1 MIESRRKLFAED
13 CRQFGLRGWRYATAR
28 CVSQVGLD
36 SRLYSDPWLLGS
48 LGNWALARG
57 IRRGEGQIRFC
68 GKTSCRQQSLAQLT
82 PKFFGLLPARGLGA
96 LANELAVERS
106 PYPLGAATPAP
117 CLIAG
122 VLTVWMVA
130 GIDGKHEH
138 PDFSEILL
146 ESPNWGKLKFSRPN
160 R

>member
-1 MIESRRKLFAED
+1 M
-13 CRQFGLRGWRYATAR
+13 
-28 CVSQVGLD
+28 
-36 SRLYSDPWLLGS
+36 
-48 LGNWALARG
+48 
-57 IRRGEGQIRFC
+57 
-68 GKTSCRQQSLAQLT
+68 
-82 PKFFGLLPARGLGA
+82 GLGA

-106 PYPLGAATPAP
+106 PYPLGAATPVP

-146 ESPNWGKLKFSRPN
+146 DSQNWGKLWGATVQ
-160 R
+160 

>member
-57 IRRGEGQIRFC
+57 IRRGEGQFDANAGAMRALV
-68 GKTSCRQQSLAQLT
+68 TQL
-82 PKFFGLLPARGLGA
+82 R
-96 LANELAVERS
+96 ERS
-106 PYPLGAATPAP
+106 AAA
-117 CLIAG
+117 AQG
-122 VLTVWMVA
+122 GSDSA
-130 GIDGKHEH
+130 RERH
-138 PDFSEILL
+138 
-146 ESPNWGKLKFSRPN
+146 RA